1 MVRFLRPDKNDL
13 EVMLG
18 DPKKAILSMFLP
30 FFIAFAVVE
39 VNQFVDTY
47 WVSGLGNV
55 AAEAVSTVV
64 PIYGLIMC
72 VGVGISV
79 GATTTVSFAL
89 GQGRHTDASKLAVN
103 SWILAAVLGIIA
115 GIIIFLTYDL
125 IIDFLNADNIRS
137 EGWKYILPYAI
148 LAPALLLNS
157 IVGGTLRGEGAAR
170 RSTIVQISAALINIA
185 LDPLLIYGLDMG
197 VMGAGLAT
205 ALSAL
210 FAAAI
215 GLSWYFR
222 GMTTIRIDRETF
234 RFDRRSTNEVLGI
247 GGPKT
252 VQNFISNL
260 TDIIQRVFL
269 IMAGGTSAAMFY
281 NYTWRYIGFVTLPT
295 RALDSAM
302 IPVCSASYGQS
313 DLQKMRAGY
322 MYVMKLV
329 VIISVIGALLLFVF
343 AEPFLSIM
351 TQDESMKDYLEPLV
365 WTLRVGVFLIPFS
378 ALMGIESS
386 MLQAMKKAKIP
397 MYFYFLWAVV
407 KLGLY
412 ALAAYNLMFGIDPYD
427 GIIYSMVAVHI
438 FGGLSLLYLERR
450 EFRKLVRRVEEE
462 SVQVQT

>member
-1 MVRFLRPDKNDL
+1 MVRLLRSDKNDL
-13 EVMLG
+13 DVLLG

-39 VNQFVDTY
+39 INQFVDTY
-47 WVSGLGNV
+47 WVSGLGNIS
-55 AAEAVSTVV
+55 AEAVSTVV

-72 VGVGISV
+72 IGVGIGV

-89 GQGRHTDASKLAVN
+89 GQGRAEDASRLAVN
-103 SWILAAVLGIIA
+103 SWLLGLILGVIASVLV
-115 GIIIFLTYDL
+115 FLGYDL
-125 IIDFLNADNIRS
+125 IIDLMGADNVRE
-137 EGWKYILPYAI
+137 EGWRYIMPYAL
-148 LAPALLLNS
+148 LAPGLLVYS

-170 RSTIVQISAALINIA
+170 RSTIVQISAALINIF
-185 LDPLLIYGLDMG
+185 LDPILIYGLGMG

-205 ALSAL
+205 ALSSL
-210 FAAAI
+210 AATVI
-215 GLSWYFR
+215 GLSWYAR
-222 GMTTIRIDRETF
+222 GKTTLRITRKML
-234 RFDRRSTNEVLGI
+234 RFDRRSTADVLGV

-252 VQNFISNL
+252 VQTMISNT

-269 IMAGGTSAAMFY
+269 IIAGGTPATMFY

-302 IPVCSASYGQS
+302 IPVCSASYGQN
-313 DLQKMRAGY
+313 DLEKMRAGY

-329 VIISVIGALLLFVF
+329 VLISIAGAIILFVF

-351 TQDESMKDYLEPLV
+351 TQDESMKGYLESLM

-397 MYFYFLWAVV
+397 MYFYMLWAFG

-412 ALAAYNLMFGIDPYD
+412 ALAAYGMMGIDPYE
-427 GIIYSMVAVHI
+427 GIIYSMVLIHVL
-438 FGGLSLLYLERR
+438 GGLGLLFLERR
-450 EFRKLVRRVEEE
+450 EFKRLKERVAA
-462 SVQVQT
+462 S

>member
-1 MVRFLRPDKNDL
+1 MVKFLRPDKTDL
-13 EVMLG
+13 EVLLG

-89 GQGRHTDASKLAVN
+89 GQGRPADASKLAFN
-103 SWILAAVLGIIA
+103 SWILA
-115 GIIIFLTYDL
+115 IIFGLIAMVAIIFGYDL
-125 IIDFLNADNIRS
+125 IIDFMGADNIRS
-137 EGWKYILPYAI
+137 EGWSYILPYAI

-157 IVGGTLRGEGAAR
+157 IIGGTLRGEGAAR

-185 LDPLLIYGLDMG
+185 LDPILIYGLNLG

-210 FAAAI
+210 FAALI
-215 GLSWYFR
+215 GLSWYVR
-222 GMTTIRIDRETF
+222 GMTTIRINKESL
-234 RFDRRSTNEVLGI
+234 RFDRHSTEEVLGI
-247 GGPKT
+247 GGPKS
-252 VQNFISNL
+252 VQMFISNL

-295 RALDSAM
+295 RAYDSAM

-313 DLQKMRAGY
+313 DLQKMRTGY
-322 MYVMKLV
+322 MYVMKMVL
-329 VIISVIGALLLFVF
+329 IISIVGALLLFVF

-397 MYFYFLWAVV
+397 MYFYFLWAAV

-412 ALAAYNLMFGIDPYD
+412 ALAAYGLMFGIDPYE

-438 FGGLSLLYLERR
+438 FGGLSLLFLERR
-450 EFRKLVRRVEEE
+450 EFSKLVKKVEEE
-462 SVQVQT
+462 SAQVQT